1 MFWNTFLETVII
13 LEYFSGDFNNFGNK
27 LEAVNEH
34 TFSLQWQWIKE
45 YLHEY
50 TIVFQQVGICSKY
63 SARKGLGHCV
73 ALFYKQM
80 SINTPRVTN
89 NPTL

>member
-13 LEYFSGDFNNFGNK
+13 LEYFSGDFNNFGKK

-45 YLHEY
+45 YSHEY
-50 TIVFQQVGICSKY
+50 TIVFQQIGILFKIFSSKGSGSLCS
-63 SARKGLGHCV
+63 
-73 ALFYKQM
+73 
-80 SINTPRVTN
+80 
-89 NPTL
+89 TLL